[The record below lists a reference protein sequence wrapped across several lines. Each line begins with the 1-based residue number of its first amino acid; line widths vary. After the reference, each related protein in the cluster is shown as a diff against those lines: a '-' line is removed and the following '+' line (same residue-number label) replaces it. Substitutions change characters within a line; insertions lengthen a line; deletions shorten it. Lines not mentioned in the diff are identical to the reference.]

1 MYFISSYFLCPSF
14 SSVFNSKL
22 KEKIKDGNEMLKGKM
37 VNSIME
43 IHSLCKSS
51 KAEQRIT
58 DIHSFCKSRKTKEG
72 KKLTCAFF
80 HLFLKLL

>member
-1 MYFISSYFLCPSF
+1 
-14 SSVFNSKL
+14 
-22 KEKIKDGNEMLKGKM
+22 MLKGKM